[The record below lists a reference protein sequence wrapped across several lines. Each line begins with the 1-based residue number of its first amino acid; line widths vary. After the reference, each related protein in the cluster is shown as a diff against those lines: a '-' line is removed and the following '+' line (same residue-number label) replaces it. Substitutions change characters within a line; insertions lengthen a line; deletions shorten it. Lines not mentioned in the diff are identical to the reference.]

1 MDECGGFCCARPACI
16 IIIIVQEGLLCAS
29 GNEILREEREC
40 GGKYRMAH
48 SDGELYLTFS

>member
-29 GNEILREEREC
+29 GNEMTSR
-40 GGKYRMAH
+40 
-48 SDGELYLTFS
+48 GEGARRKI

>member
-16 IIIIVQEGLLCAS
+16 IIIMQEGLLCAS
-29 GNEILREEREC
+29 GNEILREEKEC

-48 SDGELYLTFS
+48 SDGELYLNFS